1 VDLQLAGRRAIVTG
15 GSRGIGRAVAHSLL
29 TEGVRVVIAARDAAV
44 LEAAA
49 ADLSRRTRGEVVPV
63 VTDTADDASVE
74 ALVERTAGA
83 LGGVDILVNSA
94 AQPGGAGGPGGVAA
108 LPTDAA
114 GGDLN
119 IKVLGYLR
127 TAKAVAP
134 HFIAQ
139 GWGRIVNV
147 GGLSTRQVGLA
158 SASMRNAAVTALTK
172 TLSDELGRH
181 GVTVNIVQPGLT
193 STDGYDGTF
202 TLSEQARSSAGTGTA
217 IGRVV
222 TADEV
227 AAVVTFLAS
236 PLSVAITG
244 ESISVGGGARGAIH
258 Y

>member
-15 GSRGIGRAVAHSLL
+15 GSRGIGRAIAHALL
-29 TEGVRVVIAARDAAV
+29 TEGVRVVIAARDGAV
-44 LEAAA
+44 LQAAA
-49 ADLSRRTRGEVVPV
+49 ADLAQRTGGEVVPV
-63 VTDTADDASVE
+63 ATDTADDASVD
-74 ALVERTAGA
+74 ALLEQAAGA

-94 AQPGGAGGPGGVAA
+94 AQPGGAGGAGGVAA
-108 LPTDAA
+108 LPTPDAA
-114 GGDLN
+114 VDLN
-119 IKVLGYLR
+119 VKVLGYLR

-134 HFIAQ
+134 QFIAQ
-139 GWGRIVNV
+139 GWGRIVNI

-181 GVTVNIVQPGLT
+181 GVTVNVVQPGLT
-193 STDGYDGTF
+193 VTDDYEGTF
-202 TLSEQARSSAGTGTA
+202 TLSEQARSSAGARTA
-217 IGRVV
+217 IGRLV

-244 ESISVGGGARGAIH
+244 ESISVGGGAPGAI
-258 Y
+258 YY